1 MELLIRWIIGLATWS
16 FFGWLAWKALSRSLE
31 RSEDPVKLCVKWAGT
46 LALAV
51 AWAWTLKSLMQA
63 GGYALGFLGPLI
75 TAAIGIIIGIIWAP
89 SSGAML
95 ARPLTHMFD
104 GGDEP
109 ADPEPFYAVA
119 MAKRKRGQYD
129 LAMMEIRKQLRTFP
143 ADMQGHVMLAEILVE
158 DLSNAEGAFE
168 VLDQYLQNHELG
180 AVQGAFVMNRLA
192 EWEIRYRRNPEKARD
207 WVRRI
212 QEHYP
217 DTEQAERATQKL
229 AHMTDDAYLMYR
241 KDPKNYLVQRHL
253 SVPKHAN
260 SPMESAGDDQATD
273 RRYQALMEHL
283 QEHPG
288 DTSAREELAWLYAD
302 ALGAW
307 EKAIEELRVCSAME
321 HQPAA
326 RLAKWHHQMADIHCR
341 FTGNVE
347 EAKNILESY
356 IQSYPDC
363 VHTPT
368 ISMRIKRL
376 KLESR
381 AALNRLSQ
389 PGDDDRTG

>member
-1 MELLIRWIIGLATWS
+1 MELLIRWIIGLATLS

-46 LALAV
+46 LALV
-51 AWAWTLKSLMQA
+51 VTWAWTLESLIQA

-89 SSGAML
+89 SWGAML

-180 AVQGAFVMNRLA
+180 AVQG
-192 EWEIRYRRNPEKARD
+192 P
-207 WVRRI
+207 
-212 QEHYP
+212 
-217 DTEQAERATQKL
+217 
-229 AHMTDDAYLMYR
+229 
-241 KDPKNYLVQRHL
+241 
-253 SVPKHAN
+253 S
-260 SPMESAGDDQATD
+260 S
-273 RRYQALMEHL
+273 
-283 QEHPG
+283 
-288 DTSAREELAWLYAD
+288 
-302 ALGAW
+302 
-307 EKAIEELRVCSAME
+307 
-321 HQPAA
+321 
-326 RLAKWHHQMADIHCR
+326 
-341 FTGNVE
+341 
-347 EAKNILESY
+347 
-356 IQSYPDC
+356 
-363 VHTPT
+363 
-368 ISMRIKRL
+368 
-376 KLESR
+376 
-381 AALNRLSQ
+381 
-389 PGDDDRTG
+389 